1 MKGTQAETNE
11 HGQAIGAP
19 LPNWQAPPVL
29 SKTIIGGEL
38 CRLEPLSVESH
49 ATQLFEAFSTD
60 VPGRVW
66 TYLPYGP
73 FDGLIGFCDW
83 VSEQARKDDP
93 LFYSVVDTNTG
104 RAIGVASF
112 MRVMPAMG
120 VVEIGH
126 LNFSPSLQRTAA
138 ATEALYLMID
148 HIFELGYRRCE
159 WKCNALNE
167 ASRNAALRLGFSY
180 EGTFRQAAVIK
191 GRNRDTA
198 WFSLLDSEWPLL
210 ETAFT
215 TWLSPDNFAKDGRQ
229 RQSLSALTSTAL
241 NENTKIV

>member
-1 MKGTQAETNE
+1 MKGTPAETNE

-19 LPNWQAPPVL
+19 LPNWQAPPAL
-29 SKTIIGGEL
+29 SKAIIGGEF
-38 CRLEPLSVESH
+38 CRLEPLSVEDH
-49 ATQLFEAFSTD
+49 ATQLFEAFSKD
-60 VPGRVW
+60 VPGKIW

-73 FDGLIGFCDW
+73 FDDLTCFCDW

-93 LFYSVVDTNTG
+93 LFYSVVDTNSG
-104 RAIGVASF
+104 RAAGVASF
-112 MRVMPAMG
+112 MRITPAMG

-126 LNFSPSLQRTAA
+126 LNFSPLLQRTAA

-210 ETAFT
+210 KTAFSA
-215 TWLSPDNFAKDGRQ
+215 WLSPDNFAEDGRQ